1 MKVNLYNVCFINAAS
16 GRIEVHT
23 VADISAR
30 SALKTAAELF
40 GYNKDNAAG
49 IRTVVQ
55 KATEPDGLADKVNAA
70 LAMLERGR
78 EEMTDFDGLPPAVKA
93 DGYAL
98 AKSIIKAFFQ
108 NNATAEAEAPATVEG
123 EVSNNG

>member
-55 KATEPDGLADKVNAA
+55 KATEPDGLPEKVAAA
-70 LAMLERGR
+70 LAMLDTGR
-78 EEMTDFDGLPPAVKA
+78 EQMESSLVSTSDKSE
-93 DGYAL
+93 GYAL
-98 AKSIIKAFFQ
+98 ARSIIQAFFKA
-108 NNATAEAEAPATVEG
+108 NAPAESEAPATVEG
-123 EVSNNG
+123 EVNNNG

>member
-40 GYNKDNAAG
+40 GFDKDNAAG

-55 KATEPDGLADKVNAA
+55 KATEPDGLAEKVNAA
-70 LAMLERGR
+70 LAMLDLGWD
-78 EEMTDFDGLPPAVKA
+78 EMTELDGLPPAVKA

-98 AKSIIKAFFQ
+98 AKSIIKAFFKA
-108 NNATAEAEAPATVEG
+108 NTPAEAETPATVEG
-123 EVSNNG
+123 EVNNNG

>member
-40 GYNKDNAAG
+40 GFDKDNAAG

-55 KATEPDGLADKVNAA
+55 KATEPDGLAEKVVAA
-70 LAMLERGR
+70 LAMLDSGR
-78 EEMTDFDGLPPAVKA
+78 EQMESSMVSPSDKA
-93 DGYAL
+93 EGYAL
-98 AKSIIKAFFQ
+98 ARSIIQAFFKA
-108 NNATAEAEAPATVEG
+108 NAPAKAEAPATVEG
-123 EVSNNG
+123 EVNNNG

>member
-40 GYNKDNAAG
+40 GFNKDNAAG

-70 LAMLERGR
+70 LAMLDTGR
-78 EEMTDFDGLPPAVKA
+78 EQMESSLLSPSDKSE
-93 DGYAL
+93 GYAL
-98 AKSIIKAFFQ
+98 ARSIIQAFFK
-108 NNATAEAEAPATVEG
+108 ASTPAEADAPATVEG

>member
-16 GRIEVHT
+16 GCIEVHT

-40 GYNKDNAAG
+40 GFNKDNAAG

-70 LAMLERGR
+70 LAMLDTGR
-78 EEMTDFDGLPPAVKA
+78 EQMESSLLSPSDKSE
-93 DGYAL
+93 GYAL
-98 AKSIIKAFFQ
+98 ARSIIQAFFK
-108 NNATAEAEAPATVEG
+108 ASTPTEAEAPVTVEG